1 MIAKNP
7 ATSPDGW
14 SGIQSWHIHIGAH
27 KTATTH
33 LQHVLAAE
41 SGRMGDTHLIL
52 PYENLV
58 GRLDYLFPRSR
69 LERFIPYW
77 KLREARWTRP
87 MAQARHLTDRLPVPP
102 DGVRSVVL
110 SEENLLGP
118 LCQVLQGAYYPL
130 SRFNLSVI
138 GRLVRRAPVTLFL
151 SLRSPDTFFP
161 SAYAE
166 QLHHGPAPSGGFP
179 ELGQRLLAHP
189 PSWTQLVRQ
198 IRKDAPAVTLQI
210 WRYEDY
216 RALSGQIFKRLTGL
230 DTGPAAEMGAV
241 AVRKGGSAAAVAKA
255 ERLDPSMAVPE
266 RRQRVSDI
274 YADPALDGPAFR
286 PFTPEQAAFLQQS
299 YAEDVRQIETLLPG
313 ALLRPD

>member
-1 MIAKNP
+1 MVANSP
-7 ATSPDGW
+7 VSSPDDW
-14 SGIQSWHIHIGAH
+14 SAIQSWQIHIGAH

-33 LQHVLAAE
+33 LQHVLAAAAPRL
-41 SGRMGDTHLIL
+41 SDSHLIL

-58 GRLDYLFPRSR
+58 GRLDYLFPRSG
-69 LERFIPYW
+69 LERVIPYW

-87 MAQARHLTDRLPVPP
+87 LAQARHLTDRLPPP
-102 DGVRSVVL
+102 PPGVRRAVL

-118 LCQVLQGAYYPL
+118 LWQLIRGEYYPL
-130 SRFNLSVI
+130 SRFNMSVI
-138 GRLVRRAPVTLFL
+138 GRLARQVPVTLFL

-166 QLHHGPAPSGGFP
+166 QLHHGPAPVGGFAG
-179 ELGQRLLAHP
+179 LGQRLLTRP
-189 PSWTQLVRQ
+189 PSWARLVRQ
-198 IRKDAPAVTLQI
+198 IRKDAPAATLQI

-216 RALSGQIFKRLTGL
+216 RVLSDRVFKLLTGH
-230 DTGPAAEMGAV
+230 DKGPVPDLGAS

-255 ERLDPSMAVPE
+255 ELLGPAIPLRE
-266 RRQRVSDI
+266 RQQRVSDL
-274 YADPALDGPAFR
+274 YADPTLDGPAFR
-286 PFTPEQAAFLQQS
+286 PFAPEQAALLQHS